1 LFKRLYI
8 STLLIFGLCNA
19 EAQNGDLYPSEIALL
34 ELQESLHLFL
44 SKDVTSGTRV
54 FILSPERD
62 ESVPSIYRSRVEGVI
77 VSALAQTK
85 FDIVFQPFLKE
96 ETIKRVES
104 TDSTFK
110 VSNQSSYK
118 LDYGSMRTL
127 LDSMKEYSI
136 DLLLAS
142 HLYLSNQHSL
152 ILDVWLIDSKT
163 LELKQTYRV
172 YSAIIENRLRDKAEV
187 QISAFHGTATES
199 YISREYGNSQALTIG
214 PDLEQIFVDG
224 ARLSIIQPILRS
236 SNVMKGGVSLGIE
249 NSYLKNFTD
258 NVYGINEFQIRS
270 ISLGALLQFALV
282 SNNKG
287 RELVSLQFHGGL
299 TKTSIF
305 NTAYSVGTSAN
316 IRLTDWFSVF
326 AMSQWN
332 TELAIQDPFKQNIN
346 YQTPQ
351 LCGGISIH
359 I

>member
-8 STLLIFGLCNA
+8 STLLVFGLYNVA
-19 EAQNGDLYPSEIALL
+19 AQNDIMYPSEASLL
-34 ELQESLHLFL
+34 ELQESLHHFF
-44 SKDVTSGTRV
+44 SKDVTAGTRV
-54 FILSPERD
+54 FILSTERD
-62 ESVPSIYRSRVEGVI
+62 ESVPSVYRSRVEGV
-77 VSALAQTK
+77 VTGALAQTK

-118 LDYGSMRTL
+118 MDYGSMRTL
-127 LDSMKEYSI
+127 LDTMKEYSI

-142 HLYLSNQHSL
+142 HLYISNQYGL

-163 LELKQTYRV
+163 LELRQTYRV
-172 YSAIIENRLRDKAEV
+172 YSSIIENGMRDKAEV
-187 QISAFHGTATES
+187 QISAFHGTARES

-214 PDLEQIFVDG
+214 PELEQIFIDG

-270 ISLGALLQFALV
+270 ISLGALLQLALV
-282 SNNKG
+282 RNNKG
-287 RELVSLQFHGGL
+287 RELVSLQFYGEL

-305 NTAYSVGTSAN
+305 NTAYSAGTGAS

-326 AMSQWN
+326 ALSQWN

>member
-1 LFKRLYI
+1 M
-8 STLLIFGLCNA
+8 
-19 EAQNGDLYPSEIALL
+19 
-34 ELQESLHLFL
+34 ELQESLHYFL
-44 SKDVTSGTRV
+44 SKDVTAGTRV
-54 FILSPERD
+54 FILSTERD
-62 ESVPSIYRSRVEGVI
+62 ESVPSMYRSRVEGVI
-77 VSALAQTK
+77 AGALAQTK

-118 LDYGSMRTL
+118 MDYGSMRTL
-127 LDSMKEYSI
+127 LDTMKEYSI
-136 DLLLAS
+136 DLLLSS
-142 HLYLSNQHSL
+142 HLYLTSQYGL

-163 LELKQTYRV
+163 LELRQTYRV
-172 YSAIIENRLRDKAEV
+172 YSSSIENGMRDKAEV
-187 QISAFHGTATES
+187 QISALHGTATES

-214 PDLEQIFVDG
+214 PELEQIFIDG

-236 SNVMKGGVSLGIE
+236 SNIMKGGFSLGIE

-270 ISLGALLQFALV
+270 ISLGALLQLALV
-282 SNNKG
+282 SNKKG
-287 RELVSLQFHGGL
+287 RELVSLQFYGGL

-305 NTAYSVGTSAN
+305 NTAYSVGTGAN

-326 AMSQWN
+326 AISQWN

>member
-1 LFKRLYI
+1 M
-8 STLLIFGLCNA
+8 
-19 EAQNGDLYPSEIALL
+19 
-34 ELQESLHLFL
+34 ELQESLHYFL
-44 SKDVTSGTRV
+44 SKDVTAGTRV
-54 FILSPERD
+54 FILSTERD
-62 ESVPSIYRSRVEGVI
+62 ESVPSMYRSRVEGVI
-77 VSALAQTK
+77 AGALAQTK

-118 LDYGSMRTL
+118 MDYGSMRTL
-127 LDSMKEYSI
+127 LDTMKEYSI

-142 HLYLSNQHSL
+142 HLYLSNQYGL

-163 LELKQTYRV
+163 LELRQTYRV
-172 YSAIIENRLRDKAEV
+172 YSSSIENGMRDKAEV
-187 QISAFHGTATES
+187 QISALHGTATES

-214 PDLEQIFVDG
+214 PELEPIFIDG

-236 SNVMKGGVSLGIE
+236 SNVMKGGFSLGIE

-270 ISLGALLQFALV
+270 ISLGALLQLALV
-282 SNNKG
+282 RNNKG
-287 RELVSLQFHGGL
+287 RELVSLQFYGGL

-305 NTAYSVGTSAN
+305 NTAYSVGTGAN

-326 AMSQWN
+326 TMSQWN
-332 TELAIQDPFKQNIN
+332 TELAIQEPFKQNIN

>member
-1 LFKRLYI
+1 M
-8 STLLIFGLCNA
+8 
-19 EAQNGDLYPSEIALL
+19 
-34 ELQESLHLFL
+34 ELQESLHYFL
-44 SKDVTSGTRV
+44 SKDVTAGTRV
-54 FILSPERD
+54 FILSTERD
-62 ESVPSIYRSRVEGVI
+62 ESVPSMYRSRVEGVI
-77 VSALAQTK
+77 AGALAQTK

-118 LDYGSMRTL
+118 MDYGSMRTL
-127 LDSMKEYSI
+127 LDTMKEYSI

-142 HLYLSNQHSL
+142 HLYLSNQYGL

-163 LELKQTYRV
+163 LELRQTYRV
-172 YSAIIENRLRDKAEV
+172 YSSSIENGMRDKAEV
-187 QISAFHGTATES
+187 QISVLHGTATES

-214 PDLEQIFVDG
+214 PELEQIFIDG

-236 SNVMKGGVSLGIE
+236 SNVMKGGFSLGIE

-270 ISLGALLQFALV
+270 ISLGSLLQLALV

-287 RELVSLQFHGGL
+287 RELVSLQFYGGL

-305 NTAYSVGTSAN
+305 NTAYSVGTGAN

>member
-1 LFKRLYI
+1 MFKKFYI
-8 STLLIFGLCNA
+8 STLLIFGLFNLA
-19 EAQNGDLYPSEIALL
+19 AQNIIYPTETSLL
-34 ELQESLHLFL
+34 ELQESLHYFL
-44 SKDVTSGTRV
+44 SKDVTAGTRV
-54 FILSPERD
+54 FILSTERD
-62 ESVPSIYRSRVEGVI
+62 ESVPSMYRSRVEGVI
-77 VSALAQTK
+77 AGALAQTK
-85 FDIVFQPFLKE
+85 FDIVYQPFLKE

-118 LDYGSMRTL
+118 MDYGSMRTL
-127 LDSMKEYSI
+127 LDTMKEYSI

-142 HLYLSNQHSL
+142 HLYLSHQYGL

-172 YSAIIENRLRDKAEV
+172 YSASIENRMRDKAEV
-187 QISAFHGTATES
+187 QISALHGTAAES

-214 PDLEQIFVDG
+214 PELEQIFVDG

-236 SNVMKGGVSLGIE
+236 SNIVKGGFLLGFE
-249 NSYLKNFTD
+249 NTYLKNFTD
-258 NVYGINEFQIRS
+258 NVYDINEFQIRS
-270 ISLGALLQFALV
+270 ISLGASLQIAIV
-282 SNNKG
+282 NSNKG
-287 RELVSLQFHGGL
+287 RDILSLQFYGGL
-299 TKTSIF
+299 AKTSIF
-305 NTAYSVGTSAN
+305 NTAYSVGTGAN

-351 LCGGISIH
+351 LCGGISVH

>member
-1 LFKRLYI
+1 M
-8 STLLIFGLCNA
+8 
-19 EAQNGDLYPSEIALL
+19 
-34 ELQESLHLFL
+34 ELQESLHFFL
-44 SKDVTSGTRV
+44 SKDVTAGTRV
-54 FILSPERD
+54 FILSTERD
-62 ESVPSIYRSRVEGVI
+62 ESVPSMYRSRVEGVI
-77 VSALAQTK
+77 AGAIAQTK

-118 LDYGSMRTL
+118 MDYGSMRTL
-127 LDSMKEYSI
+127 LDTMKEYSI

-142 HLYLSNQHSL
+142 HLYLSNQYGL

-163 LELKQTYRV
+163 LELRQTYRV
-172 YSAIIENRLRDKAEV
+172 YSSSIENGMRDKAEV
-187 QISAFHGTATES
+187 RISALHGTATES

-214 PDLEQIFVDG
+214 PELEQIFIDG

-236 SNVMKGGVSLGIE
+236 SNVMKGGFSLGIE

-270 ISLGALLQFALV
+270 ISVGALLQLALV
-282 SNNKG
+282 RNNKG

-305 NTAYSVGTSAN
+305 NTAYSVGTAAN

-351 LCGGISIH
+351 ICGGISIH

>member
-1 LFKRLYI
+1 MFKRLYI

-142 HLYLSNQHSL
+142 HLYLSNQHGL

>member
-1 LFKRLYI
+1 MHY
-8 STLLIFGLCNA
+8 
-19 EAQNGDLYPSEIALL
+19 
-34 ELQESLHLFL
+34 FL
-44 SKDVTSGTRV
+44 SKDVTAGTRV
-54 FILSPERD
+54 FILSTERD
-62 ESVPSIYRSRVEGVI
+62 ESVPSMYRSRVEGLI
-77 VSALAQTK
+77 AGALAQTK
-85 FDIVFQPFLKE
+85 FDIVYQPFLKE

-118 LDYGSMRTL
+118 MDYGSMRTL
-127 LDSMKEYSI
+127 LDTMKEYSI

-142 HLYLSNQHSL
+142 HLYLSHQYGL

-163 LELKQTYRV
+163 LELRQTYRV
-172 YSAIIENRLRDKAEV
+172 YSASIENRMRDKAEV
-187 QISAFHGTATES
+187 QISALHGTAVES

-214 PDLEQIFVDG
+214 PELEQIFVDG

-236 SNVMKGGVSLGIE
+236 SNIMKGGFLLGIE
-249 NSYLKNFTD
+249 NTYLKNFTD
-258 NVYGINEFQIRS
+258 NVYDINEFQIRS
-270 ISLGALLQFALV
+270 ISLGALLQIAV
-282 SNNKG
+282 VNNNKG
-287 RELVSLQFHGGL
+287 RDILSLQFYGGL

-305 NTAYSVGTSAN
+305 NTAYSAGTGAN

-332 TELAIQDPFKQNIN
+332 TQLAIQDPFKQNIN

-351 LCGGISIH
+351 LCGGISVH

>member
-1 LFKRLYI
+1 M
-8 STLLIFGLCNA
+8 
-19 EAQNGDLYPSEIALL
+19 
-34 ELQESLHLFL
+34 ELQESLHYFL
-44 SKDVTSGTRV
+44 SKDVTAGTRV
-54 FILSPERD
+54 FILSTERD
-62 ESVPSIYRSRVEGVI
+62 ESVPSMYRSRVEGVI
-77 VSALAQTK
+77 AGALAQTK

-118 LDYGSMRTL
+118 MDYGSMRTL
-127 LDSMKEYSI
+127 LDTMKEYSI

-142 HLYLSNQHSL
+142 HLYLSNQYGL

-163 LELKQTYRV
+163 LELRQTYRV
-172 YSAIIENRLRDKAEV
+172 YSSSIENGMRDRAEV
-187 QISAFHGTATES
+187 QISALHGTATES

-214 PDLEQIFVDG
+214 PELEQIFIDG

-236 SNVMKGGVSLGIE
+236 SNVMKGGFSLGIE

-270 ISLGALLQFALV
+270 ISLGALLQLALV
-282 SNNKG
+282 RNNKG
-287 RELVSLQFHGGL
+287 RELVSLQFYGGL
-299 TKTSIF
+299 SKTSIF
-305 NTAYSVGTSAN
+305 NTAYSVGTGAN

>member
-1 LFKRLYI
+1 M
-8 STLLIFGLCNA
+8 
-19 EAQNGDLYPSEIALL
+19 
-34 ELQESLHLFL
+34 ELQESLHYFL
-44 SKDVTSGTRV
+44 SKDVTAGTRV
-54 FILSPERD
+54 FILSTERD
-62 ESVPSIYRSRVEGVI
+62 ESVPSMYRSRVEGVI
-77 VSALAQTK
+77 AGALTQTK

-118 LDYGSMRTL
+118 MDYGSMRTL
-127 LDSMKEYSI
+127 LDTMKEYSI

-142 HLYLSNQHSL
+142 HLYLSNQYGL

-163 LELKQTYRV
+163 LELRQTYRV
-172 YSAIIENRLRDKAEV
+172 YSSSIENGMRDKAEV
-187 QISAFHGTATES
+187 QISALHGTATES

-214 PDLEQIFVDG
+214 PELEQIFIDG

-236 SNVMKGGVSLGIE
+236 SNVMKGGFSLGIE

-270 ISLGALLQFALV
+270 ISLGALLQLALV
-282 SNNKG
+282 RNNKG
-287 RELVSLQFHGGL
+287 RELVSLQFYGGL

-305 NTAYSVGTSAN
+305 NTAYSVGTGAN

>member
-1 LFKRLYI
+1 MFKRLYI

-142 HLYLSNQHSL
+142 HLYLSNQHGL

-187 QISAFHGTATES
+187 QISAFHGTATEC

>member
-1 LFKRLYI
+1 M
-8 STLLIFGLCNA
+8 
-19 EAQNGDLYPSEIALL
+19 
-34 ELQESLHLFL
+34 ELQESLHFFL
-44 SKDVTSGTRV
+44 SKDVTAGTRV
-54 FILSPERD
+54 FILSTERD
-62 ESVPSIYRSRVEGVI
+62 ESVPSMYRSRVEGVI
-77 VSALAQTK
+77 AGALAQTK

-118 LDYGSMRTL
+118 MDYGSMRTL
-127 LDSMKEYSI
+127 LDTMKEYSI

-142 HLYLSNQHSL
+142 HLYLSNQYGL

-163 LELKQTYRV
+163 LELRQTYRV
-172 YSAIIENRLRDKAEV
+172 YSSSIENGMRDKAEF
-187 QISAFHGTATES
+187 QISALHGTATES

-214 PDLEQIFVDG
+214 PELEQIFIDG

-236 SNVMKGGVSLGIE
+236 SNVMKGGFSLGIE

-270 ISLGALLQFALV
+270 ISLGALLQLALV
-282 SNNKG
+282 RNNKG
-287 RELVSLQFHGGL
+287 RELVSLQFYGGL

-305 NTAYSVGTSAN
+305 NTAYSVGTGAN

>member
-1 LFKRLYI
+1 M
-8 STLLIFGLCNA
+8 
-19 EAQNGDLYPSEIALL
+19 
-34 ELQESLHLFL
+34 ELQESLHYFL
-44 SKDVTSGTRV
+44 SKDVTAGTRV
-54 FILSPERD
+54 FILSTERD
-62 ESVPSIYRSRVEGVI
+62 ESVPSMYRSRVEGVI
-77 VSALAQTK
+77 AGALAQTK

-118 LDYGSMRTL
+118 MDYGSMRTL
-127 LDSMKEYSI
+127 LDTMKEYSI

-142 HLYLSNQHSL
+142 HLYLSNQYGL

-163 LELKQTYRV
+163 LELRQTYRV
-172 YSAIIENRLRDKAEV
+172 YSSSIENGMRDKAEV
-187 QISAFHGTATES
+187 QISALHGTATES

-214 PDLEQIFVDG
+214 PELEQIFIDG

-236 SNVMKGGVSLGIE
+236 SNVMKGGFSLGIE

-270 ISLGALLQFALV
+270 ISLGALLQLALV
-282 SNNKG
+282 RNNKG
-287 RELVSLQFHGGL
+287 RELVSLQFYGGL

-305 NTAYSVGTSAN
+305 NTAYSVGTGAN

-332 TELAIQDPFKQNIN
+332 TELAIQEPFKQNIN

>member
-1 LFKRLYI
+1 M
-8 STLLIFGLCNA
+8 
-19 EAQNGDLYPSEIALL
+19 
-34 ELQESLHLFL
+34 ELQESLHYFL
-44 SKDVTSGTRV
+44 SKDVTAGTRV
-54 FILSPERD
+54 FILSTERD
-62 ESVPSIYRSRVEGVI
+62 ESVPSMYRSRVEGVI
-77 VSALAQTK
+77 AGALAQTK

-118 LDYGSMRTL
+118 MDYGSMRTL
-127 LDSMKEYSI
+127 LDTMKEYSI

-142 HLYLSNQHSL
+142 HLYLSNQYGL

-163 LELKQTYRV
+163 LELRQTYRV
-172 YSAIIENRLRDKAEV
+172 YSSSIENGMRDKAEV
-187 QISAFHGTATES
+187 QISALHGTATES

-214 PDLEQIFVDG
+214 PELEQIFIDG

-236 SNVMKGGVSLGIE
+236 SNVMKGGFSLGIE

-270 ISLGALLQFALV
+270 ISLGALLQLALV
-282 SNNKG
+282 RNNKG
-287 RELVSLQFHGGL
+287 RELVSLQFYGGL

-305 NTAYSVGTSAN
+305 NTAYSVGTGAN

>member
-1 LFKRLYI
+1 MFKKFYI
-8 STLLIFGLCNA
+8 STLLIFGLCNLA
-19 EAQNGDLYPSEIALL
+19 AQNILYPSETSLL
-34 ELQESLHLFL
+34 ELQESLHYFL
-44 SKDVTSGTRV
+44 SKDVTAGTRV
-54 FILSPERD
+54 FILSTERD
-62 ESVPSIYRSRVEGVI
+62 ESVPSMYRSRVEGLI
-77 VSALAQTK
+77 AGALAQTK
-85 FDIVFQPFLKE
+85 FDIVYQPFLKE

-118 LDYGSMRTL
+118 MDYGSMRTL

-142 HLYLSNQHSL
+142 HLYLSQYGL

-163 LELKQTYRV
+163 LELRQTYRV
-172 YSAIIENRLRDKAEV
+172 YSASIENRMRDKAEV
-187 QISAFHGTATES
+187 QISAFHGTAVES

-214 PDLEQIFVDG
+214 PELEQIFVDG
-224 ARLSIIQPILRS
+224 ARLGIIQPILRS
-236 SNVMKGGVSLGIE
+236 SNILKGGFLLGIE
-249 NSYLKNFTD
+249 NTYLKSFTD
-258 NVYGINEFQIRS
+258 NVYDINEFQIRS
-270 ISLGALLQFALV
+270 VSLGALLQIAAV
-282 SNNKG
+282 NSNKG
-287 RELVSLQFHGGL
+287 RDILSLQFYGGL

-305 NTAYSVGTSAN
+305 NTAYSVGTGAN

-332 TELAIQDPFKQNIN
+332 TQLAIQDPFKQNIN

-351 LCGGISIH
+351 LCGGISVH

>member
-1 LFKRLYI
+1 M
-8 STLLIFGLCNA
+8 
-19 EAQNGDLYPSEIALL
+19 
-34 ELQESLHLFL
+34 ELQESLHYFL
-44 SKDVTSGTRV
+44 SKDVTAGTRV
-54 FILSPERD
+54 FILSTERD
-62 ESVPSIYRSRVEGVI
+62 ESVPSMYRSRVEGVI
-77 VSALAQTK
+77 AGALAQTK

-118 LDYGSMRTL
+118 MDYGSMRTL
-127 LDSMKEYSI
+127 LDTMKEYSI

-142 HLYLSNQHSL
+142 HLYLSNQYGL
-152 ILDVWLIDSKT
+152 ILEVWLIDSKT
-163 LELKQTYRV
+163 LELRQTYRV
-172 YSAIIENRLRDKAEV
+172 YSSSIENGMRDKAEV
-187 QISAFHGTATES
+187 QISALHGTATES

-214 PDLEQIFVDG
+214 PELEQIFIDG

-236 SNVMKGGVSLGIE
+236 SNVMKGGFSLGIE

-270 ISLGALLQFALV
+270 ISLGALLQLALV

-287 RELVSLQFHGGL
+287 RELVSLQFYGGL

-305 NTAYSVGTSAN
+305 NTAYSVGTGAN

>member
-1 LFKRLYI
+1 MFKRLYI

-142 HLYLSNQHSL
+142 HLYLSNQHGL

-236 SNVMKGGVSLGIE
+236 SNVMKGGVSLVIE

-305 NTAYSVGTSAN
+305 NTAYSVGTCAN

>member
-1 LFKRLYI
+1 M
-8 STLLIFGLCNA
+8 
-19 EAQNGDLYPSEIALL
+19 
-34 ELQESLHLFL
+34 ELQESLHYFL
-44 SKDVTSGTRV
+44 SKDVTAGTRV
-54 FILSPERD
+54 FILSTERD
-62 ESVPSIYRSRVEGVI
+62 ESVPSMYRSRVEGVI
-77 VSALAQTK
+77 AGALTQTK

-118 LDYGSMRTL
+118 MDYGSMRTL
-127 LDSMKEYSI
+127 LDTMKEYSI

-142 HLYLSNQHSL
+142 HLYLSNQYGL

-163 LELKQTYRV
+163 LELRQTYRV
-172 YSAIIENRLRDKAEV
+172 YSSSIENGMRDKAEV
-187 QISAFHGTATES
+187 QISALHGTATES

-214 PDLEQIFVDG
+214 PELEPIFIDG

-236 SNVMKGGVSLGIE
+236 SNVMKGGFSLGIE

-270 ISLGALLQFALV
+270 ISLGALLQLALV
-282 SNNKG
+282 RNNKG
-287 RELVSLQFHGGL
+287 RELISLQFYGGL

-305 NTAYSVGTSAN
+305 NTAYSAGTGAN